1 MITCY
6 LAVSIVVIWCIYHY
20 LLLQYNSIDAWH
32 FLSPFFNVNVH
43 CTANFRSHT
52 PQTQVSRILCSEC
65 MKKCWFEANNVL
77 EGKVYWTELKS
88 KREMVQKT
96 GGRRNEKKWLGG
108 EGRRKGEIFLWRPVI
123 VWSAWCCDTG
133 SAWCCDTGGWGVL
146 EVLSQYN

>member
-96 GGRRNEKKWLGG
+96 GGRLVRIVFVESCDCMEWLM
-108 EGRRKGEIFLWRPVI
+108 LWYRGLV
-123 VWSAWCCDTG
+123 VFG
-133 SAWCCDTGGWGVL
+133 SIESIL
-146 EVLSQYN
+146 LSDI